1 MSQEILRRTY
11 TTSIAKDYF
20 NFQSCFICLIHLWI
34 FFKQWQIR
42 WYECFTWRNIG
53 NGFSRK
59 NWRNTSKSKPN
70 DDRDNSAGDSDSHEV
85 TIKKRESKHG
95 FTKSKSS
102 STAKSKSSYASK
114 DDLNS
119 LSAYRSGYH
128 FISEVG
134 ALWFMIREISQA
146 YSDYHNGR
154 SRSNNDS
161 D

>member
-1 MSQEILRRTY
+1 MNALLEEISETVSQGKIE
-11 TTSIAKDYF
+11 
-20 NFQSCFICLIHLWI
+20 
-34 FFKQWQIR
+34 
-42 WYECFTWRNIG
+42 E
-53 NGFSRK
+53 
-59 NWRNTSKSKPN
+59 NTSNGKPN

-102 STAKSKSSYASK
+102 SSAKFKSSYASK

-134 ALWFMIREISQA
+134 AL
-146 YSDYHNGR
+146 
-154 SRSNNDS
+154 
-161 D
+161 